1 MTRSRFLVLLILIAS
16 LNANSSES
24 DSPIELAEV
33 HGDVTVQDL
42 FNLSTF
48 LGFHFKIFD
57 YETDGPHCVH
67 FYVDAKLDIG
77 ESSRHDGRG
86 LCSLGGPQRLTVQW
100 KVEADLL
107 EFRFLQ
113 FRRDIDQG
121 SSVQGPRIQI
131 PLSDGHSLK
140 RVDSPLLQMGD
151 PTILLHVSLRIAA
164 PEQRRMDFKVLV
176 ELRPNPNQVIGTE

>member
-1 MTRSRFLVLLILIAS
+1 MARSRFLVLLILIAS

-57 YETDGPHCVH
+57 YETDDPHCVH
-67 FYVDAKLDIG
+67 FYVDAKLENV
-77 ESSRHDGRG
+77 ESSRHDRRG

-100 KVEADLL
+100 KAEAGLL
-107 EFRFLQ
+107 KFRFLM
-113 FRRDIDQG
+113 FRRDIG
-121 SSVQGPRIQI
+121 ESMF
-131 PLSDGHSLK
+131 LF
-140 RVDSPLLQMGD
+140 
-151 PTILLHVSLRIAA
+151 HVSNVGQA
-164 PEQRRMDFKVLV
+164 PELLGIIDSVPHHKLVFDFETHIITLDLSFQGIRF
-176 ELRPNPNQVIGTE
+176 E